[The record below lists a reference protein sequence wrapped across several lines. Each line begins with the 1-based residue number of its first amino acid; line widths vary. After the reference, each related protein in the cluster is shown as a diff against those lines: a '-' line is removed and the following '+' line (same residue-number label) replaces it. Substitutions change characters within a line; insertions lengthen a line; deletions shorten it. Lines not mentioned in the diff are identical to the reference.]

1 MSNYVSPGSR
11 FLDGISRQG
20 IQLENSHVTIRFQGK
35 PVVCRSGISVAA
47 ALWENGIRILSHSPK
62 YGRPRGVKCAR
73 GHCGNCMMRVDGQPN
88 VRTCHTEVAAGMV
101 VEVQDTGVPL
111 GHTMQQSLGA
121 FSSVIPNGFYYK
133 WFTKPAVVSKAFI
146 HGIRPMTGIGKL
158 GSNTSDSA
166 GVNLGVFDTVVI
178 GAGVSGMETALAA
191 SGSVLLV
198 DDQPTPGGQRF
209 SALQQIEQLEAPEYL
224 SEQITN
230 SQNITFAG
238 ETRVVAGYKPGML
251 LLKSDDGLSTVK
263 AKTIKWCAGKLDR
276 IGLFENN
283 DLPGLMGPRGLYRL
297 VANQQLDVNNCE
309 VVVCGHGRDFWLS
322 AFLLNAKGANVTA
335 VLDVDDK
342 DLIET
347 ATASG
352 IAVTTGSM
360 PVGACSNNGT
370 LSAIELEVTTHKCEL
385 CIITGNA
392 KPAYDIPY
400 QLGAKLTLDPARG
413 GFIIDR
419 KWENQS

>member
-1 MSNYVSPGSR
+1 MSNYVSPASR
-11 FLDGISRQG
+11 FLGGISRQG
-20 IQLENSHVTIRFQGK
+20 IQLENSHVTIRFQDK

-47 ALWENGIRILSHSPK
+47 ALWENGIRVLSHSPK

-73 GHCGNCMMRVDGQPN
+73 GHCGNCMMRVNGQPN
-88 VRTCHTEVAAGMV
+88 VRTCHTEVTAGMV
-101 VEVQDTGVPL
+101 VEVQDTGVPF
-111 GHTMQQSLGA
+111 GRTMQQSLEA

-133 WFTKPAVVSKAFI
+133 WFTKPALVSKAFI

-158 GSNTSDSA
+158 GSKTSDSTST
-166 GVNLGVFDTVVI
+166 NHSVFDTVVI
-178 GAGVSGMETALAA
+178 GAGISGMETALSA

-198 DDQPTPGGQRF
+198 DDQSTPGGQRF
-209 SALQQIEQLEAPEYL
+209 SALQQIEQLDAPESL
-224 SEQITN
+224 SKQIIS
-230 SQNITFAG
+230 SQHITFAG
-238 ETRVVAGYKPGML
+238 DTRVVAGYKPGML
-251 LLKSDDGLSTVK
+251 LLKSGDGLSTVK

-297 VANQQLDVNNCE
+297 VAKQQLDVNNCD

-352 IAVTTGSM
+352 ITVTTGTM
-360 PVGACSNNGT
+360 PVAARSNNGT
-370 LSAIELEVTTHKCEL
+370 LSAIKLEDTSYKCKL

-419 KWENQS
+419 KWEDQS